1 MNKLLLILL
10 TILMASCLNLDVD
23 TNTPSQTTFIEGST
37 MSSIVDKY
45 GPPFSLVDRE
55 PQVTM
60 IYYIRKSKSSNMVWV
75 PIVNLVA
82 TGTSHRVERYELKFD
97 SSDRLVNQTTE
108 SVKGFTSVYTMG
120 QNEGMVGNGGMRD
133 EIEFRNLGKFLAKR
147 GIFFDQRLWK
157 LQNVSNNYFQKYK
170 D

>member
-10 TILMASCLNLDVD
+10 TILMASCSTVD

-108 SVKGFTSVYTMG
+108 SVKGFTSVYAMA
-120 QNEGMVGNGGMRD
+120 QNEGMVGDGGMRN
-133 EIEFRNLGKFLAKR
+133 ELEFRNLGKFLAKR

-157 LQNVSNNYFQKYK
+157 QQNVSNNYFQKYK

>member
-1 MNKLLLILL
+1 MNKLLLILS
-10 TILMASCLNLDVD
+10 TILMASCSTVD
-23 TNTPSQTTFIEGST
+23 INRPSQTTFIEGST
-37 MSSIVDKY
+37 MSDIVDKY

-82 TGTSHRVERYELKFD
+82 AGNSHRVERYELKFD
-97 SSDRLVNQTTE
+97 SSDRLVNQTSE
-108 SVKGFTSVYTMG
+108 SVTGFTSVYAMA

-133 EIEFRNLGKFLAKR
+133 EIEFRNVGKFLAKR
-147 GIFFDQRLWK
+147 GIFFDQPLWK

>member
-10 TILMASCLNLDVD
+10 TILMVSCSTVD
-23 TNTPSQTTFIEGST
+23 INSPSQTTFIEGST
-37 MSSIVDKY
+37 MSDIVDKY

-82 TGTSHRVERYELKFD
+82 AGTSHRVERYELKFD

-108 SVKGFTSVYTMG
+108 SVKGFTSVYAMA
-120 QNEGMVGNGGMRD
+120 QNEGMVGDGGMRD
-133 EIEFRNLGKFLAKR
+133 ELEFRNLGKFLAKR

-157 LQNVSNNYFQKYK
+157 QQNVSNNYFQKYK

>member
-10 TILMASCLNLDVD
+10 TILMASCSTVD
-23 TNTPSQTTFIEGST
+23 INSPSKTIFIEGST
-37 MSSIVDKY
+37 ISDIVDKY
-45 GPPFSLVDRE
+45 GPPFSLVDKE

-82 TGTSHRVERYELKFD
+82 AGNSHRVERYVLKFD

-108 SVKGFTSVYTMG
+108 SVKGFTSLYTMG
-120 QNEGMVGNGGMRD
+120 QNEGMLGNGGMRD